1 MAHTIRLNY
10 RTDKSYQQ
18 TILTAYR
25 RNFHYLFEF
34 SDIFPIFAKQLFF
47 GTHISISS
55 LPFVLNGVALLSNFF
70 YTYHISPCIIIFGG
84 AGHFRVIF
92 KFIYI
97 VLNCPVSL
105 SKYQIYTLMNLTKKY
120 VLFSLK

>member
-1 MAHTIRLNY
+1 MEHTRRLNY

-34 SDIFPIFAKQLFF
+34 SDILPIFAKQLFF
-47 GTHISISS
+47 GTHISISA
-55 LPFVLNGVALLSNFF
+55 LPLVLNGGALLSHFF

-84 AGHFRVIF
+84 VGHFSFV
-92 KFIYI
+92 KQ
-97 VLNCPVSL
+97 N
-105 SKYQIYTLMNLTKKY
+105 
-120 VLFSLK
+120 